1 MNDKSTPHGP
11 RRWRMPAEWEAH
23 ERCLMAWPTRQE
35 LWHPYF
41 DRAQSEFA
49 ATANAIVQFEPL
61 TLVVN
66 PGQVEEARQQV
77 SAAVEIVEIPIDDSW
92 VRDSGP
98 IGVVADDG
106 RRAGVDFRFNSWGER
121 FLPYDKDAASSEA
134 ILAELGIERIESPM
148 VLEGGSI
155 TVDGEGTLITTEQCL
170 LNPNRNPEMTRDAIE
185 AEIKLRLGVEKIVWL
200 RWGHHEDE
208 HTDGHVDGVC
218 TYVRPGV
225 VVAQTCDDP
234 ANPNHG
240 LMADNLD
247 LLRTATDARGRALE
261 VIELP
266 LFPYYDLDGTRLMV
280 SYANFYLANGGV
292 VVPTADHPLD
302 AEALSILGAAFPD
315 RAVVGV
321 PGRIVSYGGG
331 GVHCITQQVPAS
343 GVAR

>member
-1 MNDKSTPHGP
+1 
-11 RRWRMPAEWEAH
+11 
-23 ERCLMAWPTRQE
+23 MAWPTRE
-35 LWHPYF
+35 DLWGPYF
-41 DRAQSEFA
+41 EDAKAEYA
-49 ATANAIVQFEPL
+49 ATANAISAFEPL

-66 PGQVEEARQQV
+66 PGQARDAEGHV
-77 SAAVEIVEIPIDDSW
+77 AAEVEIVEIPIDDSW

-98 IGVVADDG
+98 IGVVADG

-121 FLPYDKDAASSEA
+121 FLPFDQDAASSEA
-134 ILAELGIERIESPM
+134 ILAHLGIERVESAM

-170 LNPNRNPEMTRDAIE
+170 LNPNRNPGLTRDAIE
-185 AEIKLRLGVEKIVWL
+185 AELRARLGAEKVIWL

-234 ANPNHG
+234 ANPNHR
-240 LMADNLD
+240 LMAENLEV
-247 LLRTATDARGRALE
+247 LREAADVSGRPLE

-266 LFPYYDLDGTRLMV
+266 LFPYYDLDGVRLMV
-280 SYANFYLANGGV
+280 SYANFYVANGGV
-292 VVPTADHPLD
+292 VVPTAGHPFD
-302 AEALSILGAAFPD
+302 AEALSILESAFRD
-315 RAVVGV
+315 RDVVGV

-331 GVHCITQQVPAS
+331 GVHCITQQVPALRE
-343 GVAR
+343 VA